1 MHRKHRMNKIL
12 VVDDQEQNTYL
23 LKTLFQGH
31 GYQVRE
37 AANGAAALE
46 IARADP
52 PAIIISDILMPV
64 MDGFSLCQ
72 AWMNDNVLKSV
83 PFVFYTATYTDSR
96 DEELALGLGAVRF
109 IVKPIENDKFV
120 EIIRQVVGEV
130 ESGAVPTPHLQMQEE
145 ITYYRMY
152 SERLIRKLEDKML
165 EVEAANQAL
174 EEDIL
179 QRKKAEEE
187 ITRLLRESERRLNQV
202 EALHSI
208 DLAINA
214 SMDLNMTL
222 NMVLKYCQSLLDM
235 DAGNILLNIPG
246 LQQFEVSAQRGF
258 KFVQGAHVIVRADSN
273 FAGRV
278 VRERATV
285 VIRGNLAAQADRNFA
300 QIYEREG
307 FLNYAGSPLITK
319 GRVTGVLEV
328 YHRSTYRPEGE
339 WLHVLE
345 TLASQA
351 AIAIEHA
358 QLFSGLQQS
367 NLELIMAYDATI
379 AGWSRAMELR
389 ERDTEGHT
397 QQIAE
402 LTLKLA
408 RAMDI
413 DETQLQH
420 IHRGAMLHDIGNIGI
435 SDRILLKPD
444 PLTESDWVEV
454 RKHPDF
460 AFDML
465 ASIRYLQ
472 PALDIPRCHHERWD
486 GTGYPRGLKGES
498 IPIAARIFAVVDVW
512 DVLLR
517 DRPYRKAWSRQEA
530 LTYLKEQSGKYFDP
544 QVVSVFLKIIETG

>member
-1 MHRKHRMNKIL
+1 MNKIL

-23 LKTLFQGH
+23 LKTLLQGH
-31 GYQVRE
+31 GYQVQE

-52 PAIIISDILMPV
+52 PAVIISDILMPV

-72 AWMNDNVLKSV
+72 AWMNDDVLKSI
-83 PFVFYTATYTDSR
+83 PFVFYTATYTDPR
-96 DEELALGLGAVRF
+96 DEELGLGLGAVRF
-109 IVKPIENDKFV
+109 IVKPIENDAFV
-120 EIIRQVVGEV
+120 EILHQVIGEV
-130 ESGAVPTPHLQMQEE
+130 ESGVVPAPHSIMREE

-152 SERLIRKLEDKML
+152 SETLIRKLEDKML
-165 EVEAANQAL
+165 EVEAANRAL

-179 QRKKAEEE
+179 HRMKAEQE
-187 ITRLLRESERRLNQV
+187 ITRLLRESQRRLNQV

-214 SMDLNMTL
+214 NMDLTMTL
-222 NMVLKYCQSLLDM
+222 NIVLKYCQSLLDV
-235 DAGNILLNIPG
+235 DAAEILLYVPG
-246 LQQFEVSAQRGF
+246 LQKFEIAAQRGF
-258 KFVQGAHVIVRADSN
+258 KFAQGAHVFVRADSK

-278 VRERATV
+278 VRERITV
-285 VIRGNLAAQADRNFA
+285 VIPGNLAEQVNRDSA

-319 GRVTGVLEV
+319 GRVAGVLEV

-351 AIAIEHA
+351 AIAIENA
-358 QLFSGLQQS
+358 QLFQGLQQS
-367 NLELIMAYDATI
+367 NLELVVAYDATI

-389 ERDTEGHT
+389 ERGAEGHT

-413 DETQLQH
+413 NESQLQH
-420 IHRGAMLHDIGNIGI
+420 IHRGVLLHDIGNIGI
-435 SDRILLKPD
+435 SDSILLKPD
-444 PLTESDWVEV
+444 PLTEDEWVEM

-465 ASIRYLQ
+465 ASVRYLQ
-472 PALDIPRCHHERWD
+472 PALDIPYCHHERWD
-486 GTGYPRGLKGES
+486 GTGYPRGLNGKS

-512 DVLLR
+512 DALIS
-517 DRPYRKAWSRQEA
+517 DRPYRRAWSRQEA
-530 LTYLKEQSGKYFDP
+530 LAYIREQSGKYFDP
-544 QVVSVFLKIIETG
+544 QVVNAFLRIIATG

>member
-23 LKTLFQGH
+23 LKTLLQGH

-52 PAIIISDILMPV
+52 PAVVISDILMPV

-72 AWMNDNVLKSV
+72 AWMNDNVLKSI
-83 PFVFYTATYTDSR
+83 PFVFYTATYTDPR
-96 DEELALGLGAVRF
+96 DEELGLGLGAVRF
-109 IVKPIENDKFV
+109 IVKPIENEQFV

-130 ESGAVPTPHLQMQEE
+130 ESGAVPAPHLLMQEE

-152 SERLIRKLEDKML
+152 SETLIRKLEDKML
-165 EVEAANQAL
+165 EVEAANRAL

-179 QRKKAEEE
+179 QRKKAEQE
-187 ITRLLRESERRLNQV
+187 ITRLLRESQRRLSQL

-222 NMVLKYCQSLLDM
+222 NIVLKHCQSLLDV
-235 DAGNILLNIPG
+235 DAANILLYIPG

-258 KFVQGAHVIVRADSN
+258 KFDQGAHVIVRADSN

-285 VIRGNLAAQADRNFA
+285 VVPGNLAAQADRDSA

-351 AIAIEHA
+351 AIAIENA
-358 QLFSGLQQS
+358 QLFQGLQQS
-367 NLELIMAYDATI
+367 NLELVVAYDATI

-397 QQIAE
+397 QHIAE

-413 DETQLQH
+413 NESQLQH
-420 IHRGAMLHDIGNIGI
+420 MHRGALLHDIGNMGI

-444 PLTESDWVEV
+444 PLTEEEWVEI

-460 AFDML
+460 AFEML

-472 PALDIPRCHHERWD
+472 PALDIPHCHHERWD
-486 GTGYPRGLKGES
+486 GTGYPRGLEGES

-512 DVLLR
+512 DALIS

-530 LTYLKEQSGKYFDP
+530 LAYIREQSEKYFDP
-544 QVVSVFLKIIETG
+544 QVVSSFLKIIETG